1 VNRFER
7 WPVLAGRP
15 ALSLSGELS
24 RSLSKA
30 TERKPFI
37 FPSWWSDEGNLFVID
52 LGIDESGKSGDRLI
66 VSALLGQTTRM
77 KKLKAKWAAHIAEAG
92 IDFFHAKEHW
102 NGRSKA
108 YRGLSANKRKSLL
121 ESLSSDIGK
130 YSRLSIGVEI
140 DIKDFEARASDRF
153 KNTFGSAYAFGIHL
167 MLVILRLEASP
178 RT

>member
-1 VNRFER
+1 M
-7 WPVLAGRP
+7 
-15 ALSLSGELS
+15 
-24 RSLSKA
+24 
-30 TERKPFI
+30 
-37 FPSWWSDEGNLFVID
+37 ID

-167 MLVILRLEASP
+167 MLVILRPQDYRVLTNLTTAPPFTAFCPFSF
-178 RT
+178 